1 MTLVAWNREMFFAE
15 DAAKAIAED
24 CWLAIPQH
32 FPAATLDG
40 WVVMPNHIH
49 GIVVIDAAGRGV
61 QLNAPTLTEQQGR
74 LSRDNNPFSAMSP
87 NTHTLGTLVRT
98 YKAAVT
104 TRCRRSGFDEFRW
117 QRNYYER
124 VIRDD
129 AELNRAREYILNNPL
144 QWDQDQENPSA
155 RGVRSEAP
163 EQHTLAPGPQWEHLL
178 QRIPALQALSEE
190 AHEQIL
196 SRWLNKYLRAV
207 MQAKSQEWEDRAWL
221 ALYSYLTYPFS
232 ARKPFSLAPSE
243 ADTVIASFQE
253 EVQQLKA
260 RG

>member
-1 MTLVAWNREMFFAE
+1 MFFAE

-61 QLNAPTLTEQQGR
+61 QLNAPTLAEQQGR
-74 LSRDNNPFSAMSP
+74 LSRNNTPFSAMSP
-87 NTHTLGTLVRT
+87 NAHTLGTLVRT

-117 QRNYYER
+117 QRNYHER
-124 VIRDD
+124 VLRDD
-129 AELNRAREYILNNPL
+129 AELNRAREYILSNPM
-144 QWDQDQENPSA
+144 QWNQDKENPAAFEVRLERGEA
-155 RGVRSEAP
+155 RSPASDPR
-163 EQHTLAPGPQWEHLL
+163 WEHIF
-178 QRIPALQALSEE
+178 QRIPALNALDPE
-190 AHEQIL
+190 AREQVM

-207 MQAKSQEWEDRAWL
+207 MQAESQEWENRAWL

-243 ADTVIASFQE
+243 ADAVIASFQE